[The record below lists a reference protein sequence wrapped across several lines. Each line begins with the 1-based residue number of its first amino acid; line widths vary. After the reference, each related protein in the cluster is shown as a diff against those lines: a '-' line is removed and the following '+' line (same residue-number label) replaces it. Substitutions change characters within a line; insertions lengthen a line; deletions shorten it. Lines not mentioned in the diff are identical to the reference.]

1 VQEAKE
7 RRARG
12 KEQEAVTFKM
22 QLHHLAITPSHTP
35 IPIFKMHAIFN
46 KPQRWTLEK
55 EVNRHVNFFVG
66 GKNSICFF

>member
-35 IPIFKMHAIFN
+35 IPIFKMHTYTYI
-46 KPQRWTLEK
+46 
-55 EVNRHVNFFVG
+55 
-66 GKNSICFF
+66 